1 MTIFKTKLK
10 SFVSDITGE
19 TRTYKVN
26 TALWLH
32 LEEDYGIKQGN
43 LTDLYQSENALTNA
57 KIATSILKAN
67 GLEVTLQELTEHVDE
82 VSIDKFVAKFT
93 ETLLEDVN
101 DSESNKSEKDKE
113 GKSK

>member
-1 MTIFKTKLK
+1 MSIFKTKLK

-32 LEEDYGIKQGN
+32 LEEYGIKQGN

-67 GLEVTLQELTEHVDE
+67 RLEVTLQELTEHVDE

-93 ETLLEDVN
+93 ETLLEDVS

-113 GKSK
+113 GK

>member
-1 MTIFKTKLK
+1 ML
-10 SFVSDITGE
+10 
-19 TRTYKVN
+19 
-26 TALWLH
+26 
-32 LEEDYGIKQGN
+32 
-43 LTDLYQSENALTNA
+43 LTNA

-93 ETLLEDVN
+93 ETLLEDVS

>member
-1 MTIFKTKLK
+1 MSIFKTKLK

-43 LTDLYQSENALTNA
+43 LTDLYQSENAL
-57 KIATSILKAN
+57 
-67 GLEVTLQELTEHVDE
+67 
-82 VSIDKFVAKFT
+82 F
-93 ETLLEDVN
+93 
-101 DSESNKSEKDKE
+101 
-113 GKSK
+113 